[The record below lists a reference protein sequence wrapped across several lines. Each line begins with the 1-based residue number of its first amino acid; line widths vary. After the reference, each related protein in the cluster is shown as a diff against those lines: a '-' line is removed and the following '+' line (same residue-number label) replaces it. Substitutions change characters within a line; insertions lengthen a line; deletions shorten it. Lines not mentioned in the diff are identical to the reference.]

1 MKKYLASIQVRLNSS
16 RLPKKALE
24 KIGGFNSIEWMI
36 NRLQRSEKIDKIV
49 VATTNSIMDD
59 AIEDLCKSLNVECF
73 RGSEDDVLNRIS
85 QMLKHYNYENHI
97 EFYGDS
103 PFPDPIMVD
112 DFILKYEQAEVKFLS
127 NTHKTTYPPGFEIII
142 YKSSEL
148 IDLEENKDIPN
159 VNRSH
164 CGVNL
169 LNYLKAESLQNIKL
183 LEAPKNR
190 NLPELHF
197 ELDTRADLEVLNAII
212 PIIKKEHGYL
222 FSIDDAIKTSQNNIS
237 IFSKNSNVERRYE
250 LFRNR

>member
-36 NRLQRSEKIDKIV
+36 NRLQKSEKIDKIV
-49 VATTNSIMDD
+49 VATTNSNMDD
-59 AIEDLCKSLNVECF
+59 AIEDLCKSLNVDCF

-85 QMLKHYNYENHI
+85 QMLKHYNYENHL

-103 PFPDPIMVD
+103 PFPDPSMVD
-112 DFILKYEQAEVKFLS
+112 DFILKYEKTGKLFLS

-142 YKSSEL
+142 YKASEL
-148 IDLEENKDIPN
+148 INLEENKDVAN

-169 LNYLKAESLQNIKL
+169 LNYLKDINPEGIELI
-183 LEAPKNR
+183 EAPKNR
-190 NLPELHF
+190 YFPELHF
-197 ELDTRADLEVLNAII
+197 ELDTEEDLEVLNAIV
-212 PIIKKEHGYL
+212 PIIQNKHGNF
-222 FSIDDAIKTSQNNIS
+222 FSIDDALISSQNNIT
-237 IFSKNSNVERRYE
+237 IFSKNNDVQRRYE
-250 LFRNR
+250 FFRKG